1 MLSGMLLKDSVST
14 VVLRICSNLEAAQS
28 SGKHTPCSYSH
39 SLVFRGTATSCRQR
53 ISISPFFV
61 ANSSFINTAPPLT
74 YLVNED
80 KDVGLPR
87 KGGGLLVTS
96 VVSQCGRE
104 KQHASKAPV
113 SSKGVFL
120 RVQRDS
126 ASKTCLILGRSC
138 Q

>member
-1 MLSGMLLKDSVST
+1 MLSGMLLKDSVFT
-14 VVLRICSNLEAAQS
+14 VVLRIGSNLEAAQS

-53 ISISPFFV
+53 ISISLFFV

-87 KGGGLLVTS
+87 KGGTFGNFCGLTVWQGETAYQQGTS
-96 VVSQCGRE
+96 
-104 KQHASKAPV
+104 
-113 SSKGVFL
+113 F
-120 RVQRDS
+120 
-126 ASKTCLILGRSC
+126 
-138 Q
+138 